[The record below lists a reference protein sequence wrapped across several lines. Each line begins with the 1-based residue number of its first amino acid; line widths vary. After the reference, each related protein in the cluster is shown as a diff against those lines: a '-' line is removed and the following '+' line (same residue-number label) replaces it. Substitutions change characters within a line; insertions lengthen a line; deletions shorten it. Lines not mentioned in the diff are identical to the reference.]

1 MYKLLPLALLAIAM
15 ITESA
20 SPVAIVIHGGAG
32 RMDKAK
38 LTPARQKE
46 YHATLEASLR
56 TGHAILKKGGSS
68 LDAVQA
74 AIIVMEDSPLFN
86 AQPRGHSFTSKSR
99 KPSNFTIFR

>member
-1 MYKLLPLALLAIAM
+1 MYKILPALLLTLTM
-15 ITESA
+15 ISESA

-56 TGHAILKKGGSS
+56 AGHAILKRGGSS

-86 AQPRGHSFTSKSR
+86 AGKGAVFTSAGLKGA
-99 KPSNFTIFR
+99 TVHE